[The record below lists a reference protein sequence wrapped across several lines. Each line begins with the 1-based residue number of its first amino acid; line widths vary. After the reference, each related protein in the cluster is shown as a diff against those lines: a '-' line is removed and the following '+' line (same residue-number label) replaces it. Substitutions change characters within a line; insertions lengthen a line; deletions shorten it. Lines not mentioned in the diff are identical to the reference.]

1 MKFPEGWKL
10 VPLEPTTEM
19 VEAAFDAIP
28 ASLLDGKIRTHY
40 RAMLAAAHAGLAGW
54 RQWAAWE
61 SGERRPPAATW
72 ELWLLRMRMHPE
84 FELLPRRGYSPA
96 SGPAQARTT

>member
-28 ASLLDGKIRTHY
+28 ASLLDGKIRTHT
-40 RAMLAAAHAGLAGW
+40 RSW
-54 RQWAAWE
+54 Q
-61 SGERRPPAATW
+61 
-72 ELWLLRMRMHPE
+72 
-84 FELLPRRGYSPA
+84 
-96 SGPAQARTT
+96 